1 MSEFQSQ
8 TNKAILW
15 NLFLEDK
22 IIQPSTHEEM
32 VQIQNIFE
40 KICQTVDKQLGS
52 TAQTLEKNKLCIQN
66 MISVMKQSNNVEKQ
80 EQPYSKEDISKMKRE
95 AMSKKF
101 EGKQQE
107 FSNLIHAKRPEEID
121 FSDKT
126 PEEDIIKNFQIE
138 RTMEARE
145 QELQRI
151 MNENQTEQQKKQAED
166 WISNS
171 GGKPNPALLQSE
183 VPKQP
188 YNPPKLEIKEK
199 VFTKPD
205 VIDLQPKKRVTFEEP
220 KDISTS
226 LQNDFLSKLKPK
238 QQEQPNEHERSTHR
252 IDQLFEM
259 VKKLQSDVDRL
270 QQHFDNN
277 NEASTT

>member
-8 TNKAILW
+8 TNKAMLW

-22 IIQPSTHEEM
+22 IIRPRTHDEM
-32 VQIQNIFE
+32 VQIQNLFE
-40 KICQTVDKQLGS
+40 KVCQTVDSQLGNS
-52 TAQTLEKNKLCIQN
+52 QTLEKNKVCIQN
-66 MISVMKQSNNVEKQ
+66 MITIMKQSSKDERQ
-80 EQPYSKEDISKMKRE
+80 EQPYSKEDISKMKQE

-107 FSNLIHAKRPEEID
+107 FSNLINAKRPEEID

-171 GGKPNPALLQSE
+171 SGKPNPALLQSE

-220 KDISTS
+220 KVNSFS
-226 LQNDFLSKLKPK
+226 LQNDFLNKLKPK
-238 QQEQPNEHERSTHR
+238 QQEPPKEEERSTPR
-252 IDQLFEM
+252 IDEIFEM
-259 VKKLQSDVDRL
+259 VKKLQSDVDKL
-270 QQHFDNN
+270 QQHFDNK
-277 NEASTT
+277 ASTT

>member
-1 MSEFQSQ
+1 
-8 TNKAILW
+8 
-15 NLFLEDK
+15 
-22 IIQPSTHEEM
+22 
-32 VQIQNIFE
+32 
-40 KICQTVDKQLGS
+40 
-52 TAQTLEKNKLCIQN
+52 

-80 EQPYSKEDISKMKRE
+80 EQPYSKEEISKMKRE

-220 KDISTS
+220 KDISIS

>member
-1 MSEFQSQ
+1 MEFISRRQ
-8 TNKAILW
+8 N
-15 NLFLEDK
+15 NR
-22 IIQPSTHEEM
+22 PRTHDEM
-32 VQIQNIFE
+32 VQIQNLFE
-40 KICQTVDKQLGS
+40 KVCQTVDSQLGNS
-52 TAQTLEKNKLCIQN
+52 QTLEKNKVCIQN
-66 MISVMKQSNNVEKQ
+66 MITIMKQSSKDERQ
-80 EQPYSKEDISKMKRE
+80 EQPYSKEDISKMKQE
-95 AMSKKF
+95 AMSKRF

-107 FSNLIHAKRPEEID
+107 FSSLINAKRPEEID

-171 GGKPNPALLQSE
+171 SGKLNPALLQSE

-199 VFTKPD
+199 VCTPNQMLLNYNQKN
-205 VIDLQPKKRVTFEEP
+205 VLHLKNQ
-220 KDISTS
+220 
-226 LQNDFLSKLKPK
+226 KL
-238 QQEQPNEHERSTHR
+238 
-252 IDQLFEM
+252 ILFHYKM
-259 VKKLQSDVDRL
+259 I
-270 QQHFDNN
+270 F
-277 NEASTT
+277 